1 MRYLFIGPSLPD
13 VRDHLDGTV
22 RVLPPIAAGDL
33 FRVPLSAGDIVGI
46 VDGYFHHTAAVR
58 HKEIF
63 AALADGVR
71 VLGAS
76 SMGALRAAEMH
87 RYGMGGVGYVFAGYR
102 SGRLVGD
109 DEVALLHGPAE
120 AGYPAFS
127 QPLVNIRATIA
138 TAVRDGIIEQT
149 HADKLI
155 DAMATMPYVRRN
167 HRTLVETIEALD
179 LPPGQA
185 RRIERYCRT
194 NVVDVKRSDALRLLD
209 QLTQGDPRGRTGRPV
224 LHRTSFT
231 ANLELASRAESPDGA
246 LPTLSAVS
254 LVNICQLFAH
264 DYPTIHRDLVF
275 RVIGQ
280 ECADG
285 CPDHRPGLTP
295 EQTVVAHGRHRG
307 HYSDRPDGAD
317 FTFLTRWTTR
327 SERATR
333 STEELIAIFV
343 PRAFRVKP
351 GIAPKAEAIALL
363 RDTKAWTRA
372 AKIARVASLVESRL
386 RIANRD
392 SSTLPPAR
400 VAAWFAKHWR
410 VDPDD
415 VEIAA
420 LDRGFESMNAFLG
433 VAKSY
438 YLLTRIRPELVDF
451 SVRNERRQPCAS
463 S

>member
-22 RVLPPIAAGDL
+22 QVLPPIAAGDL
-33 FRVPLSAGDIVGI
+33 FRVPLTADDVVGI

-63 AALADGVR
+63 AALAEGVR
-71 VLGAS
+71 VMGAS
-76 SMGALRAAEMH
+76 SMGALRAAEMYP
-87 RYGMGGVGYVFAGYR
+87 YGMEGIGEVYADYR

-127 QPLVNIRATIA
+127 QPLVNLRATIA
-138 TAVRDGIIEQT
+138 AAVRDGIIEQV
-149 HADKLI
+149 HADDLA
-155 DAMATMPYVRRN
+155 DALAAMPYARR
-167 HRTLVETIEALD
+167 HYRTLVELAEALD
-179 LPPGQA
+179 LPAGQA
-185 RRIERYCRT
+185 QKIGRYCQT
-194 NVVDVKRSDALRLLD
+194 NTVDVKRLDALRLLERLAAD
-209 QLTQGDPRGRTGRPV
+209 DPPVDPPRPA

-231 ANLELASRAESPDGA
+231 ANLELASRGESPDGT
-246 LPTLSAVS
+246 LPMLRAVS

-264 DYPTIHRDLVF
+264 DYPEFHRDLVYRF
-275 RVIGQ
+275 IAQ
-280 ECADG
+280 ECALG
-285 CPDHRPGLTP
+285 CAVHRAELSPAQIAV
-295 EQTVVAHGRHRG
+295 EHGRHRG
-307 HYSDRPDGAD
+307 YYSDRPDQGD
-317 FTFLTRWTTR
+317 FTFLARWTTEA
-327 SERATR
+327 ERATR
-333 STEELIAIFV
+333 STEELLAIFV

-351 GIAPKAEAIALL
+351 GIAHKTGAITVL
-363 RDTKAWTRA
+363 RDTTAWTRA
-372 AKIARVASLVESRL
+372 VRIARATSQIEARL

-392 SSTLPPAR
+392 SATLAPER
-400 VAAWFAKHWR
+400 VAGWFARHWK

-438 YLLTRIRPELVDF
+438 YLLTKVSPALVDF
-451 SVRNERRQPCAS
+451 TVGNGGE
-463 S
+463 